1 MPAENLR
8 IVKQIYQCFASGDIP
23 GLLALLSPDIEW
35 NEAENFPYSDGNPYR
50 GPDAVLKGVFA
61 RVGNDWNSFAAHPA
75 QIFDAGDT
83 IIMFGR
89 YSATHKATG
98 RSMNPQVAHIWT
110 LAGGKAVRFQ
120 QLVDTLAVARATGAV

>member
-8 IVKQIYQCFASGDIP
+8 IVEQIYQCFAIGDIP

-35 NEAENFPYSDGNPYR
+35 NEAEGFPYADCNPYR

-61 RVGNDWNSFAAHPA
+61 RVGNEWDGFAAHPR
-75 QIFDAGDT
+75 QMIDGGDT
-83 IIMFGR
+83 VIMFGR

-98 RSMNPQVAHIWT
+98 RSMSPQVAHFWT
-110 LAGGKAVRFQ
+110 LAGGKVVKFQ

>member
-1 MPAENLR
+1 VPAENLR
-8 IVKQIYQCFASGDIP
+8 IVQQIYQCFATGDIP

-35 NEAENFPYSDGNPYR
+35 NEAESFPYADGNPYR

-61 RVGNDWNSFAAHPA
+61 RVGNEWDSFAAHPL

-83 IIMFGR
+83 VIMFGR
-89 YSATHKATG
+89 YSATHKATS

-110 LAGGKAVRFQ
+110 LAGGKAVKFQ